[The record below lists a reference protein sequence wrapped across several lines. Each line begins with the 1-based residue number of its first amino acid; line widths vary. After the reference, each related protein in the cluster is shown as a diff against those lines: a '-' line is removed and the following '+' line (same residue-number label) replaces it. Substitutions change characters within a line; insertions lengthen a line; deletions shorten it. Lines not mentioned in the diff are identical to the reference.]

1 MIDASLFRLKVIPH
15 THSILGYPGGKTKL
29 APAIIAH
36 LPKGRHRTFVEPFF
50 GSGAVTFA
58 LSDGYAKRF
67 VANDLDDQLIGFWK
81 NLRLEGCK
89 PLARCVDRNPA
100 TLENRRKF
108 TQAYRAGTSDVC
120 PYFMA
125 RRVSFNSNGKDVNLS
140 SPIQRV
146 GKQAVRN
153 CAGVQAR
160 LSKTSLL
167 SEDFRKVAREN
178 DKPGTVQFWDPPY
191 EGRAKGLY
199 KFEEGTSPREVCDAA
214 RGLKH
219 ARVLITHYDKR
230 EVREACAGLS
240 MKTIP
245 YRYVSRN
252 RNHGKVH
259 KVRELLIANY
269 DLR

>member
-1 MIDASLFRLKVIPH
+1 VIDASLFRLKTVSRLKSP
-15 THSILGYPGGKTKL
+15 LGYPGGKTKL

-36 LPKGRHRTFVEPFF
+36 LPAGRFKTFVEPFF

-58 LSDGYAKRF
+58 LPEGRADRF
-67 VANDLDDQLIGFWK
+67 VANDLDPQLMGFWK
-81 NLRLEGCK
+81 NLRLQGCR
-89 PLARCVDRNPA
+89 PLERCVDRNTA

-140 SPIQRV
+140 SPIKHV

-160 LSKTSLL
+160 LQKTSLL
-167 SEDFRKVAREN
+167 SKDFRKVAREN
-178 DKPGTVQFWDPPY
+178 DKPGVVQFWDPPY
-191 EGRAKGLY
+191 EGRAKGFY
-199 KFEEGTSPREVCDAA
+199 KFEEGTSPKEVCDVA
-214 RGLKH
+214 RGLKR
-219 ARVLITHYDKR
+219 AKVLITHYDSK

-240 MKTIP
+240 MTTIP
-245 YRYVSRN
+245 YQYVSRN

-259 KVRELLIANY
+259 RVKELLLANY
-269 DLR
+269 KL